1 MTTASWQV
9 MVVNPN
15 PQHNCEDQKPTDD
28 PSTVRTTIQAT
39 SDQTFNP
46 RCAHNLMATQCTQSQ
61 YPNHNFVLPQF
72 LAQPNSEDL

>member
-46 RCAHNLMATQCTQSQ
+46 RCAHNLMAT
-61 YPNHNFVLPQF
+61 
-72 LAQPNSEDL
+72 